1 MGNAKNE
8 FLRKRDE
15 RDQKFL
21 DAGED
26 MGMQKMWDYVQ
37 QALRETDVVSNDIFG
52 RNRLEK
58 LYKRVSEL
66 ADHYHPAFTKDREA
80 DNRQE
85 ELDGVLREVW
95 GEDLVPFYER
105 YPYLKKIGYDK
116 PQKGWVD

>member
-1 MGNAKNE
+1 MGSARNE
-8 FLRKRDE
+8 FIRKRNE

-21 DAGED
+21 DAGEQ
-26 MGMQKMWDYVQ
+26 MGMQKMWDYMQ
-37 QALRETDVVSNDIFG
+37 QALRETEVVGPVIFG

-66 ADHYHPAFTKDREA
+66 ADHYHPAFTAEREA

-85 ELDGVLREVW
+85 ELDGVLKEVW
-95 GEDLVPFYER
+95 GKDMVPFYER

>member
-1 MGNAKNE
+1 MGSAKND

-21 DAGED
+21 DAGEQ
-26 MGMQKMWDYVQ
+26 MGVQKMWDYVQ
-37 QALRETDVVSNDIFG
+37 QALRETEVVGPVIFG
-52 RNRLEK
+52 RKRLEK

-85 ELDGVLREVW
+85 ELDTTQHFFLTCSWLIVSSKLSNSLSTEPCSIRTVS
-95 GEDLVPFYER
+95 PA
-105 YPYLKKIGYDK
+105 
-116 PQKGWVD
+116 

>member
-1 MGNAKNE
+1 MSSTKND
-8 FLRKRDE
+8 FIRKRNE

-21 DAGED
+21 DAGEQ

-37 QALRETDVVSNDIFG
+37 QALRETEVVGPVIFA
-52 RNRLEK
+52 RKRLEK
-58 LYKRVSEL
+58 LYRRVSEL
-66 ADHYHPAFTKDREA
+66 ADHYHPAFTAEREA

-85 ELDGVLREVW
+85 ELDGVLKEVW

>member
-105 YPYLKKIGYDK
+105 YPYLKKIG
-116 PQKGWVD
+116 